1 MLKKPLTILGIN
13 PGSRYLGIAVF
24 RGPELR
30 DWRVKI
36 IKGKRPKEKMEKIK
50 EIVSSFIELYQA
62 DALAIK
68 KLHPSRRS
76 PNLKRLVAK
85 IKEMSKRKGLKV
97 YQYSIG
103 DLEVF
108 FSLEER
114 INKGKLAEII
124 TSKYPFLVHEL
135 EKEKSHRNPYHIRM
149 FEAVALAS
157 ACFQQL
163 DKR

>member
-1 MLKKPLTILGIN
+1 MFKKPLTVLGIN

-36 IKGKRPKEKMEKIK
+36 IKGKGPKEKMEKTK
-50 EIVSSFIELYQA
+50 EVVSSFIELYQA
-62 DALAIK
+62 DVLVIK

-76 PNLKRLVAK
+76 ANLKRLVAK
-85 IKEMSKRKGLKV
+85 IKELSKRKGLKV
-97 YQYSIG
+97 YQHSIKE
-103 DLEVF
+103 LEAF
-108 FSLEER
+108 FLSEER
-114 INKGKLAEII
+114 MNKRKLAEII
-124 TSKYPFLVHEL
+124 TSKYSFLIHEL
-135 EKEKSHRNPYHIRM
+135 EKEKNHKNPYYIRM

>member
-13 PGSRYLGIAVF
+13 PGSRYLGMAVF

-36 IKGKRPKEKMEKIK
+36 IKGKGPKEKMEKIK
-50 EIVSSFIELYQA
+50 EIVTSFIELYQA
-62 DALAIK
+62 DVLAVK

-76 PNLKRLVAK
+76 GNLKRLVAK
-85 IKEMSKRKGLKV
+85 IKELSKRKGLKV
-97 YQYSIG
+97 YQYSMG

-108 FSLEER
+108 FSPEER
-114 INKGKLAEII
+114 INKKGLAEII
-124 TSKYPFLVHEL
+124 TSKYPFLFHEL
-135 EKEKSHRNPYHIRM
+135 KKEKSNKNLYHIRM
-149 FEAVALAS
+149 FEAVALGS
-157 ACFQQL
+157 ACFHQL